1 MTNKIEVRN
10 LKKTYDN
17 FVLGEN
23 SFDIKKGFITG
34 FIGKNGM
41 GKTTTIKSLLSL
53 INYHG
58 EIFIDGEDAKNLNY
72 LQDVGVIMDES
83 FLAKD
88 WKISMVNDAMKCG
101 YENWD
106 QEKFFTYIKNFGI
119 EKNKKVREL
128 SRGMKIKLMFSIA
141 LSHKA
146 NLLILD
152 EPTSG
157 LDPSMRDE
165 LTDMLKEFVEDENNT
180 VLFSTHITEDLDRIA
195 DYIIFIDEGKIVE
208 DSSKEEFLE
217 KYFVLMGGAEDRE
230 LLKDFDLLGIKTS
243 DTSFEALVKNIEIE
257 KIPEELIVEKPE
269 INKILVLYGRKK
281 WRTLKK

>member
-53 INYHG
+53 INYDG
-58 EIFIDGEDAKNLNY
+58 EIFVDDEDAKNLNY

-88 WKISMVNDAMKCG
+88 WKISMVNEAMKCG

-106 QEKFFTYIKNFGI
+106 QDKFFTYIKNFGI
-119 EKNKKVREL
+119 GKNKKVREL

-195 DYIIFIDEGKIVE
+195 DYIIFIDRGKIVE
-208 DSSKEEFLE
+208 ECPKEEFLE
-217 KYFVLMGGAEDRE
+217 KYFVLMGGAEDRD
-230 LLKDFDLLGIKTS
+230 LMKDFDLLGIKTS

-257 KIPEELIVEKPE
+257 KIPEDLVVEKPD

-281 WRTLKK
+281 WKILKK

>member
-1 MTNKIEVRN
+1 M
-10 LKKTYDN
+10 
-17 FVLGEN
+17 
-23 SFDIKKGFITG
+23 
-34 FIGKNGM
+34 
-41 GKTTTIKSLLSL
+41 SL

-58 EIFIDGEDAKNLNY
+58 EIFVDGQDAKNLNY

-88 WKISMVNDAMKCG
+88 WKISMVNEAMKCG

-106 QEKFFTYIKNFGI
+106 QDKFFTYIKNFGI

-195 DYIIFIDEGKIVE
+195 DYIIFIDQGKIVE
-208 DSSKEEFLE
+208 ECPKEEFLE

-230 LLKDFDLLGIKTS
+230 LLKDFDLLGIKAS
-243 DTSFEALVKNIEIE
+243 DTSFEALVKDIQDK
-257 KIPEELIVEKPE
+257 KIPEELILEKPD

-281 WRTLKK
+281 